1 MEERVRKY
9 VALGGDLAL
18 ILGLAL
24 LLVAS
29 LFGSL
34 MDQYATFNAY
44 VNTLSGLG
52 VSLPLLLL
60 VLGTAFRF
68 LRKEGLLH
76 VLSWCFL
83 LSGDLIAL
91 GASLSAFADQ
101 HSNSSIVAF
110 VGGILLLLGILA
122 LPAYQAAER
131 YVPLLVSKARGERPS
146 SHKEQEDEEGEDY

>member
-9 VALGGDLAL
+9 VALGGDIAL

-24 LLVAS
+24 LLVAF
-29 LFGSL
+29 LFSSL

-68 LRKEGLLH
+68 LRKEGILH

-83 LSGDLIAL
+83 LGGDLIAL

-131 YVPLLVSKARGERPS
+131 YVPLIVSNARGERPA
-146 SHKEQEDEEGEDY
+146 SHKGQGEGQEDY

>member
-9 VALGGDLAL
+9 VALGGEIALA
-18 ILGLAL
+18 LGLAL
-24 LLVAS
+24 LLVAF
-29 LFGSL
+29 LFSSL
-34 MDQYATFNAY
+34 MDQYATFNTY
-44 VNTLSGLG
+44 VNALSGLG

-68 LRKEGLLH
+68 LRKEGILH

-131 YVPLLVSKARGERPS
+131 YVPLIVSKARGERPA
-146 SHKEQEDEEGEDY
+146 SHKGQDEGQEDY

>member
-9 VALGGDLAL
+9 VRLGGDIAL
-18 ILGLAL
+18 VLGLAL
-24 LLVAS
+24 LLIAFLFSAS
-29 LFGSL
+29 
-34 MDQYATFNAY
+34 MDQITTFNAY

-52 VSLPLLLL
+52 VCLPLLLL

-68 LRKEGLLH
+68 LRKEGILH

-131 YVPLLVSKARGERPS
+131 YVPLLVSGARGERS
-146 SHKEQEDEEGEDY
+146 SAPRDQDGEEEDY